1 MNKVFPALL
10 LMSLLLAPSLVTAD
24 VTTLDPMVVTANR
37 VETALSTVGS
47 SVTVISR
54 EEIEQRQAVHLL
66 DLLRTVPALDVVR
79 QGGIGQQTSVFLR
92 GANSGHTLVLVDGI
106 EMNDPSNPGRLFD
119 FASLSVDNIEQI
131 EIMRGPGSTLYGS
144 DAMGGVIHIITRRG
158 AGDASGSLNVEAG
171 SFDTRQANVNLQ
183 GGSERFS
190 YSLAA
195 SQLTSEGIS
204 AAAKKYGNSE
214 KDGTD
219 RKTLALRL
227 GATPSDVLEFDLF
240 FRGSKTETD
249 LDNSGGSWGD
259 DPNNRLDS
267 RAAFVRA
274 QAKLA
279 LLDHAWE
286 QTFGV
291 SLTDHDRVNRNDTDT
306 EHPFDSVHTRYDSRM
321 TKVDWQHDLTLG
333 EFQTLTLGAAYEKE
347 SASSSTQSTSL
358 DYWTELPTSSSDS
371 FGEETARTA
380 GYYIQDQIRLGD
392 NLHLTLGARIDD
404 HSRFGSHD
412 TWRATASYRLPAT
425 GTRFKGS
432 YGTAFKAPT
441 LAQLYENSTWVAGN
455 PNLEPEKSRGW
466 DIGVEQAFLENRV
479 QFGATWFESRFDNLI
494 STLWND
500 ATVKAEYL
508 NIDEARSRGLELSLT
523 LRPLETL
530 TLAAGYT
537 YTDAED
543 RTSGD
548 ELLRRPRDKY
558 TLNLNYRLPTNGDL
572 SLDLIHVGS
581 RKDYDSEF
589 PWPITTLK
597 SYTVV
602 NLAGS
607 YPISEQL
614 ELTGRIENLFDED
627 YEEVSGYGT
636 PGIAGYVG
644 AKLSF

>member
-24 VTTLDPMVVTANR
+24 VITLDPMVVTANR

-54 EEIEQRQAVHLL
+54 DEIERRQAVSLL

-79 QGGIGQQTSVFLR
+79 QGGLGQQTSVFLR
-92 GANSGHTLVLVDGI
+92 GTNSGHTLVLVDGV

-119 FASLSVDNIEQI
+119 FAGLSVDNIEQI

-158 AGDASGSLNVEAG
+158 AGEASGSLKVEAG

-183 GGSERFS
+183 GGNERFN

-204 AAAKKYGNSE
+204 AAGKKYGNSE

-219 RKTLALRL
+219 RKTLSLRL
-227 GATPSDVLEFDLF
+227 GATPSDILEFDLF
-240 FRGSKTETD
+240 FRGSDSETD
-249 LDNSGGSWGD
+249 LDTFAGTGGD
-259 DPNNRLDS
+259 DPNNVLDS

-279 LLDHAWE
+279 LLDRTWQ
-286 QTFGV
+286 QTLGV
-291 SLTDHDRVNRNDTDT
+291 SLTDHDRDNRNATDVD
-306 EHPFDSVHTRYDSRM
+306 HPFDSVLTHYDSRM

-333 EFQTLTLGAAYEKE
+333 ELQTLTLGAAWEE
-347 SASSSTQSTSL
+347 ETASSSDRRSMLDWFTGEPTETYNAFDEKTS
-358 DYWTELPTSSSDS
+358 
-371 FGEETARTA
+371 RTT
-380 GYYIQDQIRLGD
+380 GYYIQDQISLGD
-392 NLHLTLGARIDD
+392 NLHLTLGARLDD

-425 GTRFKGS
+425 ATRFKGS

-441 LAQLYENSTWVAGN
+441 LAQLYENSAWVAGN
-455 PNLEPEKSRGW
+455 PDLDPEKSRGW
-466 DIGVEQAFLENRV
+466 DLGVEQSFLGDRL
-479 QFGATWFESRFDNLI
+479 QLAATWFENRFDNLI
-494 STLWND
+494 STRWND
-500 ATVKAEYL
+500 TIFQYEYL

-523 LRPLETL
+523 LRPLESL
-530 TLAAGYT
+530 TLATGYT
-537 YTDAED
+537 YTNAED
-543 RTSGD
+543 RTSGED
-548 ELLRRPRDKY
+548 LLRRPRDKY
-558 TLNLNYRLPTNGDL
+558 TLNLSYRLPVKGEVN
-572 SLDLIHVGS
+572 LDLVHVGK
-581 RKDYDSEF
+581 RKDYDSEY

-597 SYTVV
+597 SYTVI

-607 YPISEQL
+607 YPVSEQL